1 MRLSIL
7 FLFLIVACRPAPADV
22 STKSNQID
30 YSTMN
35 LSVTKMALVGEAQK
49 EALKWVDYQNLIT
62 GLENYD
68 HSIGMTNELIDH
80 VDKMLKLE
88 DSAFNDQTILSRML
102 VLKTRLSIYKSYLG
116 YRIKTPEDSQRKYND
131 IITALDQLTDQMNW
145 FKNEFESSNRETLE
159 DLKADLDPDK
169 V

>member
-7 FLFLIVACRPAPADV
+7 FFWLIIACKPEPADV
-22 STKSNQID
+22 PTSEDQID

-35 LSVTKMALVGEAQK
+35 LSVTKMALVGKAQK

-68 HSIGMTNELIDH
+68 HSITTTNELIEH
-80 VDKMLKLE
+80 LDKMIALK
-88 DSAFNDQTILSRML
+88 DGAFYDQTILSRIL

-116 YRIKTPEDSQRKYND
+116 YRIKTTEDLQRKYND

-145 FKNEFESSNRETLE
+145 FKNEFESNNKETLE
-159 DLKADLDPDK
+159 DLKAILDPDQ